1 MVAFVIFALIAL
13 IMVVLLTAATKSNES
28 NDNSNSKLSPSKEY
42 YNSHTSASKIYQAL
56 ETIKILQSTNKYD
69 TFTSRLSFLCDLSKD
84 ISKYKSSKQY
94 EEYVNMAIKR
104 YKQAYKTDIITR
116 RQKDFIRDP
125 DIIPNHDFTAKLK
138 ARFFIDFCE
147 AMQDEINKLKTEA
160 AKQRRKDHVRD
171 VAISII
177 QELKANNHIAL
188 ANGIAEDA
196 AQLGVTI
203 DKASI

>member
-1 MVAFVIFALIAL
+1 MI
-13 IMVVLLTAATKSNES
+13 VLFMAASASNKTQG
-28 NDNSNSKLSPSKEY
+28 NSNKLSPSKIY
-42 YNSHTSASKIYQAL
+42 YNTHAPAGKIYQAL

-69 TFTSRLSFLCDLSKD
+69 TFTSRLSFLCDLSED
-84 ISKYKSSKQY
+84 ISKYKNSNQY

-125 DIIPNHDFTAKLK
+125 DIIHNHDFTAKLK

>member
-1 MVAFVIFALIAL
+1 MI
-13 IMVVLLTAATKSNES
+13 VLFMAASASNKPQG
-28 NDNSNSKLSPSKEY
+28 NSNKLSPSKIY
-42 YNSHTSASKIYQAL
+42 YNTHAPAGKIYQAL

-84 ISKYKSSKQY
+84 ISKYKNSNQY

-104 YKQAYKTDIITR
+104 YKQAYKTDIINR
-116 RQKDFIRDP
+116 RQEDFIRDP
-125 DIIPNHDFTAKLK
+125 DIIHNHDFTAKLK

-147 AMQDEINKLKTEA
+147 VMQDEINKLKTEA

>member
-1 MVAFVIFALIAL
+1 MI
-13 IMVVLLTAATKSNES
+13 VLFMAASASNKTQG
-28 NDNSNSKLSPSKEY
+28 NSNKLSPSKIY
-42 YNSHTSASKIYQAL
+42 YNTHAPAGKIYQAL

-69 TFTSRLSFLCDLSKD
+69 TFTSRLSFLCDLSED
-84 ISKYKSSKQY
+84 ISKYKNSNQY

-104 YKQAYKTDIITR
+104 YKQAHKTDIITR

-125 DIIPNHDFTAKLK
+125 DIIHNHDFTAKLK

-147 AMQDEINKLKTEA
+147 AMQDEINKLKTET
-160 AKQRRKDHVRD
+160 AKQRRKDYVRD
-171 VAISII
+171 VALSII

-188 ANGIAEDA
+188 AIDIADDA
-196 AQLGVTI
+196 AQLGVII